1 MTQRLHAIETMVPDE
16 TYTDRREFI
25 DYFYDAALSAITR
38 RSMSAVMLG
47 HRRMGKTEI
56 FKRVVNRLFFE
67 QDHQDPKALVP
78 VFFEFPDAVVNKR
91 DFALKYTANFVR
103 WFAAFRL
110 NDPGIISKELKIRDL
125 IDFVENRMEI
135 TDGFDL
141 AVDFA
146 KALADPDAVIPIPE
160 QYAVNLPRHVAF
172 TDDASI
178 AVFLDEFQNTRLPHR
193 DFSITGFFQQA
204 VESPRCPHFVTGSAM
219 SILADDMMGRGA
231 LYGRFEYERI
241 GPMTDYW
248 GSELALR
255 AARYYGADLP
265 EVMAPVLSDRCGG
278 NPFYISAAIRQAA
291 KQRKSIADEEI
302 LNEMLAIDVNSGFIW
317 GELSDQ
323 VNRWMARV
331 NEFGATKW
339 ILYLAAM
346 EEEPEISLERIQA
359 ELKQQEGVEVSLQ
372 KIKET
377 LVKLARG
384 DLLEYK
390 AFGNWFGKVN
400 DPILNEF
407 LRVWGET
414 EVRRQ
419 NPAWVEKKTIR
430 SFSAVERRFHDYKGY
445 LAEVFMI
452 QSLWNGQGKRMPGKY
467 FHSENDIAVPDRFIF
482 IDQRHRPGAG
492 PKMEIDIYADA
503 GKHIWLG
510 ESKWWNKPVGPDVVN
525 NLIRQ
530 GEIVKER
537 EGEYLETL
545 RLWLFA
551 HNGVTEKAA
560 ELMRECGVLWS
571 DGEDLNN
578 LLEMVGLRRLPELDS

>member
-1 MTQRLHAIETMVPDE
+1 
-16 TYTDRREFI
+16 
-25 DYFYDAALSAITR
+25 
-38 RSMSAVMLG
+38 
-47 HRRMGKTEI
+47 
-56 FKRVVNRLFFE
+56 
-67 QDHQDPKALVP
+67 
-78 VFFEFPDAVVNKR
+78 VVNKR

-110 NDPGIISKELKIRDL
+110 NDPAIISKELKIRDL
-125 IDFVENRMEI
+125 IDLVENRMEI

-146 KALADPDAVIPIPE
+146 KALAYPDAVLPIPE

-172 TDDASI
+172 RDDASI

-193 DFSITGFFQQA
+193 DFSVTGFFQQA

-231 LYGRFEYERI
+231 LYGRFEYEHI
-241 GPMTDYW
+241 APLTDYW
-248 GSELALR
+248 GAELAIR
-255 AARYYGADLP
+255 CAHYYGADLP
-265 EVMAPVLSDRCGG
+265 ELMAPVLSDRCGG
-278 NPFYISAAIRQAA
+278 NPFYITAAIRQAA
-291 KQRKSIADEEI
+291 RQRKPIADEET
-302 LNEMLAIDVNSGFIW
+302 LGEMLAVDINSGFIW

-339 ILYLAAM
+339 ILYLAAI
-346 EEEPEISLERIQA
+346 EDEPEISLERIQA

-414 EVRRQ
+414 EV
-419 NPAWVEKKTIR
+419 
-430 SFSAVERRFHDYKGY
+430 ERRSRKVVEEKTVQQFRRAEKRFHEYKGY
-445 LAEVFMI
+445 LSEVFMI
-452 QSLWNGQGKRMPGKY
+452 QLLWSAQRRTLPGAC
-467 FHSENDIAVPDRFIF
+467 FHAAESVKIPDRFIY
-482 IDQRHRPGAG
+482 IDQRHRPGTGVKRETDIHASAG
-492 PKMEIDIYADA
+492 TEV
-503 GKHIWLG
+503 WLG

-525 NLIRQ
+525 HLIRQ
-530 GEIVKER
+530 GEMVKER
-537 EGEYLETL
+537 AGDGIETL

-551 HNGVTEKAA
+551 HNGVTEKATD
-560 ELMRECGVLWS
+560 LMRENGVLWS
-571 DGEDLNN
+571 DGADLNR

>member
-1 MTQRLHAIETMVPDE
+1 MTQRLRVIETMVPDE
-16 TYTDRREFI
+16 IYTDRREFI
-25 DYFYDAALSAITR
+25 DYFYKAALSAITR
-38 RSMSAVMLG
+38 RSMSAVLLG

-56 FKRVVNRLFFE
+56 FKRVVNRLFFG
-67 QDHQDPKALVP
+67 QDHDDPAALVP
-78 VFFEFPDAVVNKR
+78 VYFEFPDEVVSRK
-91 DFALKYTANFVR
+91 DFAVDYIENFIR

-110 NDPGIISKELKIRDL
+110 NDLKLIEKNQNIQELIKMVEGRMTISEGFALAIDL
-125 IDFVENRMEI
+125 IKAVLD
-135 TDGFDL
+135 DG
-141 AVDFA
+141 V
-146 KALADPDAVIPIPE
+146 VIPE
-160 QYAVNLPRHVAF
+160 QRAINLPRNVAF
-172 TDDASI
+172 IDDGAI
-178 AVFLDEFQNTRLPHR
+178 AVFLDEFQNTRLPHL
-193 DFSITGFFQQA
+193 DFSVTGFFQQA

-219 SILADDMMGRGA
+219 SILADDMVGRGA
-231 LYGRFEYERI
+231 LYGRFEYEHI
-241 GPMTDYW
+241 APLTDYW
-248 GSELALR
+248 GAELALR
-255 AARYYGADLP
+255 CARYYGADLP
-265 EVMAPVLSDRCGG
+265 ELMAPVLSDRCGG
-278 NPFYISAAIRQAA
+278 NPFYITAAIRQAA
-291 KQRKSIADEEI
+291 RQEKGIADEET
-302 LNEMLAIDVNSGFIW
+302 LAEMLAVDINSGFIW

-323 VNRWMARV
+323 VNRWIRRV

-339 ILYLAAM
+339 ILYLAAI
-346 EEEPEISLERIQA
+346 EDEPEISLERIQA

-390 AFGNWFGKVN
+390 AFGNWFGKIN

-419 NPAWVEKKTIR
+419 NPAWVEKKTIQ
-430 SFSAVERRFHDYKGY
+430 SFSAIERRFHDYKGY

-452 QSLWNGQGKRMPGKY
+452 QLLWNGQGKRLPGKC
-467 FHSENDIAVPDRFIF
+467 FHSEDDIVVPDRFIF

-503 GKHIWLG
+503 GKHVWLG
-510 ESKWWNKPVGPDVVN
+510 ESKWWNKPVGPDAAV

-530 GEIVKER
+530 GEIMKER
-537 EGEYLETL
+537 EGDGLETL

-560 ELMRECGVLWS
+560 DLMRENGVLWS
-571 DGEDLNN
+571 DGADLNN
-578 LLEMVGLRRLPELDS
+578 LLEMVGLRRLPDLDS